1 MSGSEATY
9 ALPPASSNFPFV
21 LQFLECGYQVYAI
34 RFLRVHF
41 RQDPV
46 ERLVA
51 NFIKRLR
58 VRLDLFQ
65 AFRETI
71 LRTEHDAAQY
81 PLLGFG
87 RMGAVA
93 RCFHLSFLGGFGNL
107 LARFKPGWLL
117 ILLDGS

>member
-9 ALPPASSNFPFV
+9 ALPPASSNFLSFV
-21 LQFLECGYQVYAI
+21 LQFLEYGYQVYAI

-87 RMGAVA
+87 RMGLGA
-93 RCFHLSFLGGFGNL
+93 FTFLSLGGFGNL
-107 LARFKPGWLL
+107 LARFKSGWLL